1 MTPVSPR
8 VLIAQMEAAQQQN
21 AQHLDLIFRQIGLR
35 AERLTITEKAKSRSG
50 RRSGSRWTRSDEQ
63 LYHHHV
69 DRLTFERRG
78 EIEALS
84 RKLKRQEAALKEART
99 RHGGRLVMA
108 NRDER
113 SQQCM
118 PA

>member
-1 MTPVSPR
+1 MTSVTSR
-8 VLIAQMEAAQQQN
+8 VVIAQMEAAHRQN

-50 RRSGSRWTRSDEQ
+50 RRTGSRWTRADEQ
-63 LYHHHV
+63 LYQHHV

-84 RKLKRQEAALKEART
+84 RKLKRQEAALEKART
-99 RHGGRLVMA
+99 RQGDGHGVARGK
-108 NRDER
+108 
-113 SQQCM
+113 
-118 PA
+118 

>member
-1 MTPVSPR
+1 MTSVTSP
-8 VLIAQMEAAQQQN
+8 VLIARMEAAHREN

-50 RRSGSRWTRSDEQ
+50 RRTGLRWTRSDEQ
-63 LYHHHV
+63 LYQHHV

-84 RKLKRQEAALKEART
+84 RKLKRQETALDGARKRRSGSAGAA
-99 RHGGRLVMA
+99 GG
-108 NRDER
+108 
-113 SQQCM
+113 S
-118 PA
+118 

>member
-1 MTPVSPR
+1 MTSVTSR
-8 VLIAQMEAAQQQN
+8 VLNARMEAAQRQN

-50 RRSGSRWTRSDEQ
+50 RRTGSRWTRSDEQ
-63 LYHHHV
+63 LYQHHV

-84 RKLKRQEAALKEART
+84 RKLKRQETTLEEVRK
-99 RHGGRLVMA
+99 RHGGSA
-108 NRDER
+108 GAAGG
-113 SQQCM
+113 S
-118 PA
+118 

>member
-1 MTPVSPR
+1 MTLVSSR
-8 VLIAQMEAAQQQN
+8 ILIARMEAAHRQN
-21 AQHLDLIFRQIGLR
+21 SQHLDLIFRQIGLR

-50 RRSGSRWTRSDEQ
+50 RRSGSRWTRSDDQ

-84 RKLKRQEAALKEART
+84 RKLKRQEAALDEARA
-99 RHGGRLVMA
+99 RHGGRRGVA
-108 NRDER
+108 NGDER
-113 SQQCM
+113 SQRCM